1 MHIKAHYKK
10 LTLLFV
16 LVAAGIF
23 MAATDIKP
31 LYVDPYK
38 LEYPDYFGNRI
49 SIPENNPTTK
59 QGVFLGRMLFYETKL
74 SSSKTISCASCHQQK
89 LAFTDGKAFS
99 SGINDMPTKRSSMSL
114 ANLLWV
120 RNFFWDGRAK
130 GLEEQAKFPLN
141 DPHEMGNY
149 LEKAVKELQKTKEY
163 PPLFAAAFGTSEI
176 NPEKITKAIAQFERT
191 LISANSNYDKYLRGE
206 YNPTKEELKGMELF
220 LNSPV
225 PSKNI
230 RGADCAQCH
239 GTPKMYMELF
249 HNNGLDSEPKDIGR
263 EELTGMSNDRGRFRV
278 VTLRNIAL
286 TAPYM
291 HDGRFKNLEEVLDHY
306 NEHISPNRSLSITLK
321 DRSNNL
327 NGKSLGLTASEKSE
341 IISFLKMLT
350 DSTFITNP
358 KFSDPHLKNA
368 K

>member
-1 MHIKAHYKK
+1 MYTKAYYKIF
-10 LTLLFV
+10 TLLLV

-23 MAATDIKP
+23 IAATDINP
-31 LYVDPYK
+31 VYVDPYK

-49 SIPENNPTTK
+49 SIPEDNPTTK

-74 SSSKTISCASCHQQK
+74 SSNQTISCASCHQQK

-99 SGINDMPTKRSSMSL
+99 DGINNVPTKRSSMSL

-141 DPHEMGNY
+141 DPHEMGAY
-149 LEKAVKELQKTKEY
+149 LDKAVLELRKTKEY
-163 PPLFAAAFGTSEI
+163 PPLFKEAFGTSEI
-176 NPEKITKAIAQFERT
+176 NSEKITKAIAQFERT
-191 LISANSNYDKYLRGE
+191 LISANSNYDQYLKGE
-206 YNPTKEELKGMELF
+206 YKPTEQELNGMELF
-220 LNSPV
+220 MNSPQ
-225 PSKNI
+225 PEKNI
-230 RGADCAQCH
+230 RGANCAQCH

-263 EELTGMSNDRGRFRV
+263 EELTGMPNDRGRFRV
-278 VTLRNIAL
+278 ATLRNIAL

-306 NEHISPNRSLSITLK
+306 NEHISPSKSLSISLK

-327 NGKSLGLTASEKSE
+327 NGKDLGLTVNEKSN

-350 DSTFITNP
+350 DSTFINDP
-358 KFSDPHLKNA
+358 KFSDPHLKRS